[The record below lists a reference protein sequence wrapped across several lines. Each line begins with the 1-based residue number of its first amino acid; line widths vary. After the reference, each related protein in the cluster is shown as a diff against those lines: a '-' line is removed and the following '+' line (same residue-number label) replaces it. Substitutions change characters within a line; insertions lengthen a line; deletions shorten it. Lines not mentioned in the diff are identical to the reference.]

1 MSHKSWL
8 APRLLLGTVVAI
20 SMIVAVACGGDDEE
34 ETTSSAVESTAA
46 SSSTSTTSSSTAST
60 TTETAA
66 AVPEATTAAAPA
78 TTASVKP
85 KSGGR
90 VISTGSRDPVSFDV
104 HNATSSV
111 YVQHNAKLYSS
122 LVWSPDAGII
132 VPDAAKAWSISD
144 DGKTWTFT
152 LEDNVKYHS
161 NVNDIVGPRDGTTM
175 TGADVEYSMEKIMGL
190 VDGVVSARSGWMK
203 EFVDIDREDGGMT
216 SDGQKVSFH
225 LIQPFP
231 GLIDILA
238 IGFSGIMPDGTTR
251 EMLNERPYG
260 SGPYK
265 LKSFERGSTWIYEK
279 DPDYFRA
286 GLPYLDEW
294 EIQLIRSAEVAQSAF
309 LTRQVEVS
317 RTMPSPDNNDLYD
330 KSKAAG
336 NIDWIPYTT
345 TCRPQGFNL
354 NYTRPPFNNSNL
366 RKAVNLAID
375 RYGYA
380 DIVHFG
386 EDRWTPTLYLD
397 ETTWGRSP
405 AEVRTMPGW
414 ARGAA
419 KEVERSE
426 ARLLVAQEFPDG
438 LSLTMLVR
446 DTSTYARQGEY
457 LAGELYKIGIN
468 VTIDLMQASQLFP
481 LAQNLN
487 YAAWSYYFCQT
498 TNTPEEL
505 FGSYFLTGGSRNWL
519 GYSSDV
525 VDAKYL
531 ELAASPDSATRKSR
545 ALELE
550 NIILN
555 DMVSVPTGVQQG
567 RSTYY
572 TEIKGIT
579 VPLGQQYMWPKREQV
594 WRTDV

>member
-1 MSHKSWL
+1 
-8 APRLLLGTVVAI
+8 
-20 SMIVAVACGGDDEE
+20 
-34 ETTSSAVESTAA
+34 
-46 SSSTSTTSSSTAST
+46 
-60 TTETAA
+60 
-66 AVPEATTAAAPA
+66 
-78 TTASVKP
+78 
-85 KSGGR
+85 
-90 VISTGSRDPVSFDV
+90 
-104 HNATSSV
+104 
-111 YVQHNAKLYSS
+111 
-122 LVWSPDAGII
+122 
-132 VPDAAKAWSISD
+132 
-144 DGKTWTFT
+144 
-152 LEDNVKYHS
+152 
-161 NVNDIVGPRDGTTM
+161 
-175 TGADVEYSMEKIMGL
+175 
-190 VDGVVSARSGWMK
+190 
-203 EFVDIDREDGGMT
+203 
-216 SDGQKVSFH
+216 
-225 LIQPFP
+225 
-231 GLIDILA
+231 
-238 IGFSGIMPDGTTR
+238 
-251 EMLNERPYG
+251 
-260 SGPYK
+260 
-265 LKSFERGSTWIYEK
+265 
-279 DPDYFRA
+279 
-286 GLPYLDEW
+286 
-294 EIQLIRSAEVAQSAF
+294 
-309 LTRQVEVS
+309 
-317 RTMPSPDNNDLYD
+317 MPSPDNSYIYD
-330 KSKAAG
+330 IGKAEG
-336 NIDWIPYTT
+336 LIDWIPYTT